1 MALTP
6 RARHALGAVLAA
18 SLVGTSALPA
28 SAQDWPTRP
37 VSMIVGFSPGG
48 SADIL
53 ARLLADK
60 LTAAFGQ
67 QVLVENKPGAGGTIA
82 AAAVAKAPADGHTL
96 LFVTSGHA
104 GSGTLYSKLSYD
116 PIADFT
122 PIVKV
127 GGTPIVIVVPQA
139 SPFATLR
146 DLVDAAHKA
155 PGKLNYAA
163 GGGGATTTNLAAEFL
178 KHDAKLQ
185 MQFIPYKGS
194 GPALT
199 GLLGGEVDLGFDIP
213 SSALPHV
220 KAGKLRALA
229 VTGRTRSP
237 VLPDVPTVAETVS
250 PNFEISGWF
259 GVMARKGTPADV
271 VGKINRAVNEALK
284 QADVTERLAGL
295 GLEPGGG
302 SAAEFTALLNADAA
316 RHGEA
321 IRRMGL
327 KAD

>member
-1 MALTP
+1 MKLTTWV
-6 RARHALGAVLAA
+6 RLGLTVALAA
-18 SLVGTSALPA
+18 GALPGQ
-28 SAQDWPTRP
+28 AQNWPAKP
-37 VSMIVGFSPGG
+37 VTMMVGFAPGG

-53 ARLLADK
+53 ARLLANK
-60 LTAAFGQ
+60 LSTSLGQ
-67 QVLVENKPGAGGTIA
+67 QVLVDNKPGAGGTIA
-82 AAAVAKAPADGHTL
+82 TAAVAKMPANGYTM

-104 GSGTLYSKLSYD
+104 GSGTLYTKLTYD
-116 PIADFT
+116 PIGDFT
-122 PIVKV
+122 PVVKV
-127 GGTPIVIVVPQA
+127 GATPIVIVVPQS
-139 SPFATLR
+139 SPYATLR
-146 DLVDAAHKA
+146 DLINAARNA

-194 GPALT
+194 GPALQ
-199 GLLGGEVDLGFDIP
+199 GLLGGEVNLGFDIP

-229 VTGRTRSP
+229 VTGRTRST

-259 GVMARKGTPADV
+259 GIMVRKGTPAEV
-271 VGKINRAVNEALK
+271 VEKVNRVVNEALN
-284 QADVTERLAGL
+284 QTDVQERLKGL

-302 SAAEFTALLNADAA
+302 SSAEFTALLAADAA
-316 RHGEA
+316 RHGDA